1 MKLKNRLLLIDV
13 LILLAIVG
21 IPMVILGLIGILP
34 VATFRGITFYVVL
47 GLCVLSQ
54 LLWLISILRKN
65 GNVEDSVVYLQY
77 RWSFVIFPLPVI
89 NYALYWI
96 PFPEVWGAVITLI
109 VDLIAFIGYYI
120 VYSMYAHVSNKMS
133 KAIES
138 HKSERIEATKVETYE
153 DENEDFMGSSIR
165 RK

>member
-1 MKLKNRLLLIDV
+1 MKLKNRLLLIDI
-13 LILLAIVG
+13 LILLAVVG
-21 IPMVILGLIGILP
+21 IPMVVLGLIGILP
-34 VATFRGITFYVVL
+34 AATFRGITFYVVL

-54 LLWLISILRKN
+54 LIWLILILRKN
-65 GNVEDSVVYLQY
+65 GYVEDSVVYLQY
-77 RWSFVIFPLPVI
+77 RWSFVILPLPVLNLI
-89 NYALYWI
+89 LYWI
-96 PFPEVWGAVITLI
+96 PIPEVWGVVITLI

-133 KAIES
+133 KVLET
-138 HKSERIEATKVETYE
+138 HKSEKIEATKVETYE